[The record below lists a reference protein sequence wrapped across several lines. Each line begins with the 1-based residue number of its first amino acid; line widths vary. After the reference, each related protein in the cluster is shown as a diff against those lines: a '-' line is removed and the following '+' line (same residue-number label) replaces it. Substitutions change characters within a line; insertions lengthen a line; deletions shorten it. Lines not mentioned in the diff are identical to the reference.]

1 MFKKISRM
9 LRGKPAPIT
18 LPDYAERV
26 LSERLTYLSRPKL
39 LALIEV
45 VDRLEAESIEGR
57 IIEAGCAL
65 GGSAIV
71 LAHTKD
77 AARELFVYDVF
88 GMIPPPGER
97 DGEDVH
103 ERYETISSGNSR
115 GLGDDTYYGYEE
127 NLFDKVAQNFTRH
140 GVPVEDHNVHMVKG
154 LFQDT
159 IEVDSPVALA
169 HIDGDWYDS
178 VMTCLER
185 IEPHLAVGGVLA
197 IDDYYDWSGCRSA
210 VDDYFADK
218 RERFHFTDAT
228 PLHITR
234 IS

>member
-1 MFKKISRM
+1 MFKKIVRK
-9 LRGKPAPIT
+9 LRGKPAPIS
-18 LPDYAERV
+18 LPPYAERV

-39 LALIEV
+39 RALIDV
-45 VDRLEAESIEGR
+45 VDRLEEEHIDGR

-71 LAHTKD
+71 LAHTKTTS
-77 AARELFVYDVF
+77 RELFVYDVF

-103 ERYETISSGNSR
+103 ERYETISSGNSK
-115 GLGDDTYYGYEE
+115 GLGEDTYYGYED
-127 NLFDKVAQNFTRH
+127 NLYDKVQSHFAAH
-140 GVPVEDHNVHMVKG
+140 GVPVADHNVHMVKG

-159 IEVDSPVALA
+159 ITVDGPVALA

-178 VMTCLER
+178 VITCLVR
-185 IEPHLAVGGVLA
+185 IGPHLVVGGVLA

-218 RERFHFTDAT
+218 RDRFHFTDAT

-234 IS
+234 TA